1 MRYTTII
8 DITKCQELY
17 KNHNVRLIYMHL
29 VLVSGYHD
37 NDRDIV
43 RTSIRILAADTGI
56 SISAVRHAIRML
68 ERWQM
73 LIRHGNV
80 WTIRKWCQ
88 EQPITTRPRAEK
100 NARRKAQE
108 DAAAAARRQQ
118 EAKEDEE
125 RRKFE
130 ELTKDGRSSYE
141 LYISSLETR
150 AAAGDVEAIAALRK
164 HKS

>member
-17 KNHNVRLIYMHL
+17 KNHNVRLVYMHL

-43 RTSIRILAADTGI
+43 RTSIRNLAADTGI

-80 WTIRKWCQ
+80 WTVRKWCK
-88 EQPITTRPRAEK
+88 EQPITTRLRAEK

-108 DAAAAARRQQ
+108 EEAAVARRQQ
-118 EAKEDEE
+118 EAKEEEE
-125 RRKFE
+125 RRRYQ

-141 LYISSLETR
+141 HYISSLQAR
-150 AAAGDVEAIAALRK
+150 AAAGDIEAIAALNRHTK
-164 HKS
+164 